1 MCSPELSDFE
11 TTIWQ
16 TYPQDE
22 VLVIGITANN
32 QNQIDN
38 FVEEN
43 GITYPILFDPDGG
56 GGVQGGETYDLY
68 YLPNDGSPYPRDFI
82 IDESG
87 IIRIRFDFTPP
98 RASTQCN
105 VACLRRGKARKLQV
119 CGSSRFA
126 R

>member
-43 GITYPILFDPDGG
+43 GITYPILFDPGGG
-56 GGVQGGETYDLY
+56 GGVG
-68 YLPNDGSPYPRDFI
+68 
-82 IDESG
+82 
-87 IIRIRFDFTPP
+87 
-98 RASTQCN
+98 
-105 VACLRRGKARKLQV
+105 
-119 CGSSRFA
+119 
-126 R
+126 